1 MEHLTI
7 YFTHGIKD
15 IIPYSDFITSVRS
28 IIEEKN
34 LGEYLEDDMA
44 IDGGDAE
51 VVFSCPNAENLFQF
65 IKEDLTKLSCMK
77 GAKVTFVFG
86 ELDSNAS
93 VQQFYL

>member
-7 YFTHGIKD
+7 YFKHGIKD
-15 IIPYSDFITSVRS
+15 VIPYSDFIASIRL

-51 VVFSCPNAENLFQF
+51 VVFSCQNAESLFEF
-65 IKEDLTKLSCMK
+65 IKTDLTKLACMK

-86 ELDSNAS
+86 ELDSNAPI
-93 VQQFYL
+93 QQFYL